1 MDIEALKKE
10 AFRLTVER
18 KVNPHSNEWQQLREQ
33 IYRYNEERREREQQ
47 KFEQFKLIMSEQSEF
62 CIDKLPIDS
71 DDTSGSDS
79 SVYRNSSSKKV
90 KGHREIS
97 KSGKVSTK
105 LSSASSS
112 KIQAPAPCRS
122 ESAKNQKIQRFGGV

>member
-18 KVNPHSNEWQQLREQ
+18 KANPHSNEWQQLREQ
-33 IYRYNEERREREQQ
+33 IYRYNEECREREQQ
-47 KFEQFKLIMSEQSEF
+47 KFEQFKLIMSEQSKF
-62 CIDKLPIDS
+62 RIDKIPIDS
-71 DDTSGSDS
+71 DDSSGSDS
-79 SVYRNSSSKKV
+79 SIYKNSSSKKV
-90 KGHREIS
+90 KGRREIN

-112 KIQAPAPCRS
+112 KIQAPGPYRS